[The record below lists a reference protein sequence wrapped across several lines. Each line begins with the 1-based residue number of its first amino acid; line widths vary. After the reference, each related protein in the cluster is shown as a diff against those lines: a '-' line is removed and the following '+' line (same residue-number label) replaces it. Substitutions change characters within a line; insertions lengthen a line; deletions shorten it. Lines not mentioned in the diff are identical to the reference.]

1 MQKSSRARYS
11 YQIVK
16 SITEFIL
23 MGHSTACSCFSE
35 TDFDDHVLSTPAI
48 IINNQGTPDVFLEK
62 LAFEVKIIMPT
73 RINNLREKFWT

>member
-1 MQKSSRARYS
+1 MQKSNRARYS

-23 MGHSTACSCFSE
+23 MGHSTACSCFSG
-35 TDFDDHVLSTPAI
+35 TDFDDLVLSTPAI

-62 LAFEVKIIMPT
+62 LASQISMA
-73 RINNLREKFWT
+73 